1 MNFLLEKAEGEFVA
15 IQDHDDLWQ
24 REKIARQVEFLGTHA
39 EFVGC
44 GTATLMWY
52 EGDQKGFVYCLKEG
66 NRTLHPSLM
75 FRNDGRARYPHQ
87 VYMNDA
93 YFQKKVLC
101 KGKKLIANLGE
112 ALTFHRVRS

>member
-1 MNFLLEKAEGEFVA
+1 VA
-15 IQDHDDLWQ
+15 IQDHDDLWH
-24 REKIARQVEFLGTHA
+24 REKIAKQVAFLDTHV
-39 EFVGC
+39 ELVGC

-66 NRTLHPSLM
+66 SRTLHPSLM
-75 FRNDGRARYPHQ
+75 FRNDGKARYPHQ

-101 KGKKLIANLGE
+101 KGENLIVNLSE
-112 ALTFHRVRS
+112 TLTFHRVRS